1 MCPGQVLETAMVRP
15 VTGQPLLVLQKVVA
29 PTKRHNQ
36 ALATLEDAYALS
48 TTLPISLECSTVG
61 GYLSTCALPTAE
73 QLVARSAAKIKAEAQ
88 LVADRRARDAA
99 RVLAQP
105 ALALAEQSGS
115 IPDKVKTCVCEHFQK
130 IKKCGHWSEMASRCD
145 LHQFFFTDENLHTAL
160 RLESMEKGSCKW
172 AQCLQKPVSE
182 LVAHDWLDERRDW
195 LDIHVPPASLGLSSF
210 NQTMVKLL
218 NSRQPLTGF
227 LRERI
232 TAEFQGRGILVDGK
246 PFDLESGWPVY
257 HSYELLAFAV
267 PLAPAGMFLEFGVNN
282 GQSLNVTSIMLN
294 GADYNSLDNP
304 TPRIAHGFD
313 TFTGLPEDWI
323 GADGATIMK
332 AGTFTQNGELPTVR
346 QQVELRQGLFESTL
360 PAFLERHLG
369 ELLAFANID
378 CDLYNGAT
386 QVLDLLRDRLTPGT
400 ILHFHDILSDPVRSH
415 FINPSDELKALHDF
429 LIKSPSVRLQLLR
442 FQSVL
447 LEPAVFR
454 VVRVN
459 P

>member
-48 TTLPISLECSTVG
+48 TTLPISLECSTVD

-172 AQCLQKPVSE
+172 AQCPSAAPSGWRKPVS
-182 LVAHDWLDERRDW
+182 
-195 LDIHVPPASLGLSSF
+195 G
-210 NQTMVKLL
+210 
-218 NSRQPLTGF
+218 
-227 LRERI
+227 
-232 TAEFQGRGILVDGK
+232 
-246 PFDLESGWPVY
+246 
-257 HSYELLAFAV
+257 
-267 PLAPAGMFLEFGVNN
+267 
-282 GQSLNVTSIMLN
+282 
-294 GADYNSLDNP
+294 
-304 TPRIAHGFD
+304 
-313 TFTGLPEDWI
+313 
-323 GADGATIMK
+323 
-332 AGTFTQNGELPTVR
+332 
-346 QQVELRQGLFESTL
+346 
-360 PAFLERHLG
+360 
-369 ELLAFANID
+369 
-378 CDLYNGAT
+378 
-386 QVLDLLRDRLTPGT
+386 
-400 ILHFHDILSDPVRSH
+400 
-415 FINPSDELKALHDF
+415 
-429 LIKSPSVRLQLLR
+429 
-442 FQSVL
+442 
-447 LEPAVFR
+447 
-454 VVRVN
+454 
-459 P
+459 